1 MKLPKVYEPKQ
12 YEPDTYTLWESS
24 GAFEPSGKGEP
35 YSIVMPPPNANAN
48 IHLGTAITLDLED
61 IITRYQRM
69 RGKDVLYLPGADH
82 AGIETQFVYEKHLAK
97 KGKSRLDFT
106 RDELYQQVWDFVEE
120 NKKGYETQFRM
131 LGVSPDWDR
140 YVYTLDEKIVK
151 RAYKTF
157 KQMWDDKLIYRGE
170 RLVNYCTFHDTGFAD
185 IEVTYKEEKGHLWH
199 ISYPVPDGSDELVV
213 ATTRP
218 ETMFGDVAVAVHPDD
233 KRYKHLI
240 GKKLML
246 PIAEREI
253 PVIADDFVDSEFG
266 TGAVKIT
273 PAHDQND
280 FEAGERNNLEQITV
294 INFDGTMNEN
304 APEKYRGMSVDQA
317 RKEVVKD
324 LKKHDYLVLEEDYIH
339 NVGHCYKCDTVI
351 QPLLKE
357 QWFINMQPLAKRA
370 IKVLED
376 ERIKFYPDTKR
387 QQLVNYLKGLRD
399 WNISRQNAWG
409 IPIPAFQ
416 NTEDPA
422 DWIFDERVHEEQIEI
437 NGRTYKRDPDV
448 FDTWF
453 SSGSWPYATLD
464 FPDGDDFKK
473 YYPLS
478 VMETGGEILYP
489 WVARMIMLGLYVTDE
504 IPFKEVYIHGYILAE
519 DGSKMSKSVGNVVDP
534 LPLIAEFGSDAVRMG
549 LIAGRVAGVNRR
561 YDNRKIE
568 SARNFCNKLWNI
580 TRYIEGQV
588 GDRGAKS
595 GEKNPQSSI
604 LNPQSSADHWIMREL
619 DASAN
624 EVASLL
630 EEYRFAEAVEAVYHT
645 VWDKLADWYLEAS
658 KTAPNPSV
666 MVWALETCLKI
677 AHPFAPFVTETI
689 WQTLKWDDSLLITSR
704 WPTRVKYDEKQA
716 EQFEQLQNIIKE
728 SRGVLAE
735 IGTTD
740 IELRTTGSQLV
751 LDNSETIRKM
761 TRVGFVENVKEGS
774 GLRLTSTSEP
784 VWLGL
789 SEEQIK
795 TYKASLEKKLAEL
808 MTKREHIERRLSN
821 ESYVKNAPEL
831 LVQESREE
839 LEQLATQ
846 TDHLKT
852 QLKHL

>member
-12 YEPDTYTLWESS
+12 YEPDTYALWESS
-24 GAFEPSGKGEP
+24 GAFKPKGEGQP
-35 YSIVMPPPNANAN
+35 YSIVMPPPNANGNLHAGHALYV
-48 IHLGTAITLDLED
+48 IQDLL
-61 IITRYQRM
+61 IRYHRM
-69 RGKDVLYLPGADH
+69 KGDRALYIPGADH
-82 AGIETQFVYEKHLAK
+82 AGFETWVVYEKHLEK
-97 KGKSRLDFT
+97 EGKSRFDYS
-106 RDELYQQVWDFVEE
+106 RDELYQQTWDFVAKHRGNMEIQLRE
-120 NKKGYETQFRM
+120 
-131 LGVSPDWDR
+131 LGMSCDWSKL
-140 YVYTLDEKIVK
+140 VFTLDQNVIDT
-151 RAYKTF
+151 AYKTF
-157 KQMWDDKLIYRGE
+157 KKMWDDGLIYRGE
-170 RLVNYCTFHDTGFAD
+170 RLVNYCTKHDTSFAD
-185 IEVTYKEEKGHLWH
+185 IEVTFKEEKGHLWH
-199 ISYPVPDGSDELVV
+199 ISYPMPDGSDELVV

-240 GKKLML
+240 GKKLLL

-253 PVIADDFVDSEFG
+253 PVIADGFVDSEFG

-280 FEAGERNNLEQITV
+280 FEAGERNKLERINV

-304 APEKYRGMSVDQA
+304 APEKYRGMSVEEA
-317 RKEVVKD
+317 RKAVVKD
-324 LKKHDYLVLEEDYIH
+324 LKDHDYLVAEEDYKH
-339 NVGHCYKCDTVI
+339 SVGHCYKCDTVI

-357 QWFINMQPLAKRA
+357 QWFIAVEQLTKDA
-370 IKVLED
+370 IKVIE
-376 ERIKFYPDTKR
+376 EGEIEFVPENKGRV
-387 QQLVNYLKGLRD
+387 LVNYLKGLKD
-399 WNISRQNAWG
+399 WNISRQIPWG

-416 NTEDPA
+416 NTEDPS
-422 DWIFDERVHEEQIEI
+422 DWIFDERVDEQEIEVD
-437 NGRTYKRDPDV
+437 GKKYTRDPDT

-453 SSGSWPYATLD
+453 SSGQWPFITTKYHDSGELKD
-464 FPDGDDFKK
+464 FFPT
-473 YYPLS
+473 S
-478 VMETGGEILYP
+478 VMETGHDILFP
-489 WVARMIMLGLYVTDE
+489 WVSRMIMLSLYME
-504 IPFKEVYIHGYILAE
+504 KQIPFKTVYLHGLVL
-519 DGSKMSKSVGNVVDP
+519 DPHGQKMSKSKGNVINPQEIMD
-534 LPLIAEFGSDAVRMG
+534 EYGSDALRIG
-549 LIAGRVAGVNRR
+549 LLTSRSPGQNQAFGTDKVIAGR
-561 YDNRKIE
+561 
-568 SARNFCNKLWNI
+568 NFANKLWNI
-580 TRYIEGQV
+580 ARYIESVAGEVKKDKTPQP
-588 GDRGAKS
+588 KS
-595 GEKNPQSSI
+595 P
-604 LNPQSSADHWIMREL
+604 ADHWIMREL

-689 WQTLKWDDSLLITSR
+689 WQTLKWDDSLLITSP
-704 WPTRVKYDEKQA
+704 WPARVKYEEKQA

-740 IELRTTGSQLV
+740 IELRTACSQLV
-751 LDNSETIRKM
+751 LDNSETILKM
-761 TRVGFVENVKEGS
+761 TRVGFIEDVVEGS

-789 SEEQIK
+789 SKEQIK
-795 TYKASLEKKLAEL
+795 TYKASLEKKLADL

-846 TDHLKT
+846 TDHLRT